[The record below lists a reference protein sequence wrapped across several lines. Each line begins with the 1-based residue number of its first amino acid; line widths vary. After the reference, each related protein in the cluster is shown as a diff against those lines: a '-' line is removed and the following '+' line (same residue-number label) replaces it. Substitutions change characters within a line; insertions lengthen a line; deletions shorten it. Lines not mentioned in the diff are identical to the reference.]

1 MHVSIRD
8 AKAHLSEYIRR
19 AEAGEEV
26 VLTSHGRPV
35 VRLVPVASTTTEED
49 PETAAIARLR
59 ALPIVSRGDDRSLAG
74 GIKPLFRVAE
84 GEKSLAEI
92 VIEDRGSRIEDR
104 GCGIG

>member
-49 PETAAIARLR
+49 PETAAIARLAAQPWIR
-59 ALPIVSRGDDRSLAG
+59 PGKG
-74 GIKPLFRVAE
+74 GKPQGAE
-84 GEKSLAEI
+84 QPVPLKPGEKSLAEI
-92 VIEDRGSRIEDR
+92 VSELRE
-104 GCGIG
+104 